1 MLERPVRHHLAQA
14 SHPDLIC
21 LFQQPYPWDQAH
33 TQQQGRTRG
42 YKLGSMNMDG
52 GHEPEGVPT
61 SMGAMN
67 VGVESPGHP
76 PLAWHYPQ
84 HPVRR
89 MGQTEGAMLFK
100 PPPDSPMVPAAMG

>member
-42 YKLGSMNMDG
+42 YKRGSMNMGG

-67 VGVESPGHP
+67 VGVEAAWASSSCLALSPAPCQKDGTDRRGHAFQAP
-76 PLAWHYPQ
+76 
-84 HPVRR
+84 
-89 MGQTEGAMLFK
+89 
-100 PPPDSPMVPAAMG
+100 S

>member
-42 YKLGSMNMDG
+42 YKRGAMNMGG

-61 SMGAMN
+61 NMGAMN
-67 VGVESPGHP
+67 VGVEAAWASPSCLALPPAPGQKDGTDRRGHAFQAP
-76 PLAWHYPQ
+76 
-84 HPVRR
+84 
-89 MGQTEGAMLFK
+89 
-100 PPPDSPMVPAAMG
+100 S